1 MAGFAGPN
9 IVTDKLVL
17 HLDAANTQSYS
28 GSGTTWNDVSGL
40 DIHGTINLSLIH
52 I

>member
-9 IVTDKLVL
+9 IVKDKLVSY
-17 HLDAANTQSYS
+17 LDAANTQSYS
-28 GSGTTWNDVSGL
+28 GSGTAWNDISG
-40 DIHGTINLSLIH
+40 LSLIH